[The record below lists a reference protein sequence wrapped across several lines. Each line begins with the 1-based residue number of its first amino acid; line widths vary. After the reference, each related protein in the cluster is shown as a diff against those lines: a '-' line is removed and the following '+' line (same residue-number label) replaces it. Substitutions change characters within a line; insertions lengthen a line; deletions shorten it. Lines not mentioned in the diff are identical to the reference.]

1 MSDHERLLGA
11 RPVWP
16 TAIRSRLTDG
26 RLVGERPG
34 GGTTAWLYRA
44 VNLGPVVDAST
55 AAAALVPGQPLVNLV
70 EELAA
75 MTPISTSVRRMA
87 RTSYR
92 ELHVLSVNLP
102 RLYRPAPKQLGRPYL
117 VANYADTRVEQRVL
131 LVGVRLRDRV
141 GGAGGWRDAIDSVV
155 ETLVSGTIPMA
166 DFDPDHRAVGAA
178 MARAGL
184 RDPTPDE
191 LHAAEAWWNHGEFAD
206 TPQLVHGDHLHVFG
220 SEAAVQDAVRT
231 GQVASGECRDWPPIP
246 GHHAISFATVTDYP
260 TLDQRPQASSPRAHW
275 AARLI
280 DAGAA
285 CVSVRATIEPADVTR
300 AELRRNS
307 RRFVADVEELRAA
320 GKLDRAEQAETL
332 QSLRDA
338 ESDYASGSAPAT
350 LVDVSTVVGIDGIPG
365 DLVELGRTCGVTM
378 RPLLYRQRDAMAETW
393 LASSVRANPHLH
405 DLPAP
410 VLAHSAIADLSTVG
424 DREGAL
430 VGFTERDHQ
439 PAYLSSDAAS
449 RADSLPLCLVAG
461 ATGSGKTVLMLHLAH
476 QYARMGTP
484 VIVLDPKQGSAH
496 DGTVESAG
504 GQVASLDDL
513 ASGDGVFDPMRFAR
527 STEMGIEL
535 AASMLMQVNPFG
547 TRRHDWETPLIRA
560 LAYGADRGA
569 VCTGQALQIADA
581 AGHAPHEMVERVIH
595 VAESS
600 PMFRACVGME
610 PGTTPL
616 SAAQGI
622 TLVKVGDAHLDLPSP
637 GTRPVDQ
644 SQGQRI
650 SAALVRMMVF
660 GSAMALTGRH
670 GVLMI
675 DEAWV
680 VIQNGRSEV
689 ERLGRLARSQ
699 GVLPMLF
706 TQRVTDATDAGLQ
719 GYISR
724 GLILGI
730 SDKEEA
736 RAACELFEL
745 EPNDGRLA
753 RITARGT
760 IGATGGVEAPNWESF
775 RHLRA
780 ARTGRT
786 LRGSIAI
793 YVDLAGR
800 AVPVEVILPEPF
812 LRLASTNPDDI
823 RTRRARQLRMA
834 NAAT

>member
-1 MSDHERLLGA
+1 MSDVRLLGP
-11 RPVWP
+11 RPAWP

-26 RLVGERPG
+26 RLIGERPN

-44 VNLGPVVDAST
+44 VNLGPVVDASSET
-55 AAAALVPGQPLVNLV
+55 AALVPAQPLVNLV

-75 MTPISTSVRRMA
+75 MTPVSTNIRRVVRS
-87 RTSYR
+87 SYR
-92 ELHVLSVNLP
+92 EIHFLAVNLP
-102 RLYRPAPKQLGRPYL
+102 RLYRPAPDQLGRPYL
-117 VANYADTRVEQRVL
+117 VANFGDTRVEQRVL

-141 GGAGGWRDAIDSVV
+141 GGAGGWRDAVDSVV

-166 DFDPDHRAVGAA
+166 DFDPDHQAVAAA

-184 RDPTPDE
+184 RDATPQE
-191 LHAAEAWWNHGEFAD
+191 QRAAEAWWNHGEFPD
-206 TPQLVHGDHLHVFG
+206 TPHLVHGDHLHVFN

-231 GQVASGECRDWPPIP
+231 GQTADGACRDWPTIP

-260 TLDQRPQASSPRAHW
+260 ALDERPEASSPRAQW
-275 AARLI
+275 AARLVNS
-280 DAGAA
+280 GAA
-285 CVSVRATIEPADVTR
+285 CVSIRAAVEPAAVTR

-307 RRFVADVEELRAA
+307 RKFVSDVEELRAA
-320 GKLDRAEQAETL
+320 GKLDRAEQADTL

-338 ESDYASGSAPAT
+338 EADYASGSAPAT
-350 LVDVSTVVGIDGIPG
+350 LIDVSTIVGIDGIPA
-365 DLVELGRTCGVTM
+365 DIAELGQSCGLTL
-378 RPLLYRQRDAMAETW
+378 RPLLYRQRDAMSETW
-393 LASSVRANPHLH
+393 MASSVRANPHLH

-410 VLAHSAIADLSTVG
+410 VVAHSGIADLSTVG

-439 PAYLSSDAAS
+439 PAYLSPDAAS

-476 QYARMGTP
+476 QYARMGNP

-496 DGTVESAG
+496 DATVEAAG

-527 STEMGIEL
+527 SSEIGIEL

-547 TRRHDWETPLIRA
+547 SRRSDWETPLIRA
-560 LAYGADRGA
+560 LAYGASKGA
-569 VCTGQALQIADA
+569 VCTGQALRLAYAD
-581 AGHAPHEMVERVIH
+581 GQAPREMVERVIH
-595 VAESS
+595 VADSS

-616 SAAQGI
+616 AAAEGI
-622 TLVKVGDAHLDLPSP
+622 TLIKVGDAHLDLPSP
-637 GTRPVDQ
+637 GSTPADQ

-660 GSAMALTGRH
+660 GSAMALTGRR

-706 TQRVTDATDAGLQ
+706 TQRVTDATDAMLE

-730 SDKEEA
+730 NDKAEA

-745 EPNDGRLA
+745 EPTRRRLN
-753 RITARGT
+753 RITARAT
-760 IGATGGVEAPNWESF
+760 IGAAGGNEAPNWQSF

-780 ARTGRT
+780 PDRGNT

-800 AVPVEVILPEPF
+800 AVPVEVTLPDDF

-823 RTRRARQLRMA
+823 RARQDRELRMA
-834 NAAT
+834 HGTT